1 MTNIFQNGMRVI
13 VTGVSQ
19 HQGRTGEIKGV
30 KQDEQLGTLVEVQL
44 DGLADTTLHRMGSLS
59 REEVSVERTK

>member
-13 VTGVSQ
+13 VTGVNQ
-19 HQGRTGEIKGV
+19 HQGRVGAIVGV
-30 KQDEQLGTLVEVQL
+30 KQAEHAGTLVEVQL

-59 REEVSVERTK
+59 REVSIERTK